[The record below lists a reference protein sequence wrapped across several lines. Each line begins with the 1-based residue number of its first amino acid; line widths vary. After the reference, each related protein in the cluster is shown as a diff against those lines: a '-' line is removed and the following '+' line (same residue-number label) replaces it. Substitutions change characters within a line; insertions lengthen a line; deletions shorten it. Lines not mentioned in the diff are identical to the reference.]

1 MHGPLLSLESSNVG
15 AEAPKE
21 GLDTSPLRRA
31 PHDRKGMVSRPLATG
46 CDLPQSGPR
55 SHPRRRRCVTARS
68 PDVGDRSFR
77 ARVGLSSSA
86 ARVAAA
92 LRYGLLPFR
101 WSLRAADDG
110 LAFVFPVRRR
120 GVCSLRSFL
129 PLSPR
134 LRLTLRRFA
143 HRPLE
148 SLVFDPNLCQSG
160 GHQNP
165 ILNSLNRQPNSRS
178 GCQHEQRPTTAR
190 GNASK
195 QRFFMN
201 PLAKLPWIWVRSCS
215 LTLGCWW
222 TASLKHYWS

>member
-1 MHGPLLSLESSNVG
+1 
-15 AEAPKE
+15 
-21 GLDTSPLRRA
+21 
-31 PHDRKGMVSRPLATG
+31 MVSRPLATG
-46 CDLPQSGPR
+46 CDLPQ
-55 SHPRRRRCVTARS
+55 
-68 PDVGDRSFR
+68 
-77 ARVGLSSSA
+77 
-86 ARVAAA
+86 
-92 LRYGLLPFR
+92 

-134 LRLTLRRFA
+134 LRLTLSRFA
-143 HRPLE
+143 HHPLE

-165 ILNSLNRQPNSRS
+165 ILNSLNHQPNSRS

-222 TASLKHYWS
+222 TASLKVCAVFDNMFFEPSIFHVYF

>member
-1 MHGPLLSLESSNVG
+1 
-15 AEAPKE
+15 
-21 GLDTSPLRRA
+21 
-31 PHDRKGMVSRPLATG
+31 MVSRPLATG

-160 GHQNP
+160 GHQNRVR
-165 ILNSLNRQPNSRS
+165 NSSPPLLASAIPNVICCVEAVMDH
-178 GCQHEQRPTTAR
+178 G
-190 GNASK
+190 
-195 QRFFMN
+195 
-201 PLAKLPWIWVRSCS
+201 LPSFLDLLS
-215 LTLGCWW
+215 
-222 TASLKHYWS
+222 

>member
-1 MHGPLLSLESSNVG
+1 MQPPPVRS
-15 AEAPKE
+15 
-21 GLDTSPLRRA
+21 
-31 PHDRKGMVSRPLATG
+31 
-46 CDLPQSGPR
+46 R

-86 ARVAAA
+86 ACVAAE

-110 LAFVFPVRRR
+110 LPFVFPVRRR
-120 GVCSLRSFL
+120 GVCSLHSFL

-134 LRLTLRRFA
+134 LRLMLRRFA

-165 ILNSLNRQPNSRS
+165 ILNPLNHQPNSRS
-178 GCQHEQRPTTAR
+178 GCQHEQ
-190 GNASK
+190 
-195 QRFFMN
+195 FF
-201 PLAKLPWIWVRSCS
+201 LCLH

-222 TASLKHYWS
+222 TASLKVCAVFDNTFFEPSIFHVYF